1 MHVNSYLCPGVW
13 TFIRHLA
20 DFGVVYLKPLR
31 NYQLIIHLLLRNA
44 RTISEKNVEFGS
56 FYQLPFYNS
65 SVFLKIFTLCGIGQ
79 KPLSCPAGRDILSF
93 HSEKKAANN
102 SEIEIMYIFRRSIE
116 MKILPYILLMALAVI
131 WQNYANAAIKT
142 QIVEYKDGDTV
153 LEGFLAYDTSLKGKL
168 PVVLIVHEWTGIGPY
183 VKNRAEQLAAL
194 GYVAFAIDI
203 YGKGIRPADTTEAA
217 KQAAIY
223 RGDRQLMRRRALAGL
238 EQVKKYPFVDHD
250 KIAAIGYCFGG
261 GVVLEMARS
270 GADLKGVVSF
280 HGNLDT
286 PNPADANNI
295 KAKVLVCHGADD
307 PHVPGEQ
314 VIAFQNEMRNAK
326 VDWQLII
333 LGNAVHGFTNP
344 DNGSDPSKGAAY
356 NKQADMRSWQ
366 AMKGFFKEIF

>member
-1 MHVNSYLCPGVW
+1 
-13 TFIRHLA
+13 
-20 DFGVVYLKPLR
+20 
-31 NYQLIIHLLLRNA
+31 
-44 RTISEKNVEFGS
+44 
-56 FYQLPFYNS
+56 
-65 SVFLKIFTLCGIGQ
+65 
-79 KPLSCPAGRDILSF
+79 
-93 HSEKKAANN
+93 
-102 SEIEIMYIFRRSIE
+102 
-116 MKILPYILLMALAVI
+116 MKVLPYILLVVLAVI
-131 WQNYANAAIKT
+131 WPNYARAAIKT
-142 QIVEYKDGDTV
+142 QTVEYKDGNTV
-153 LEGFLAYDTSLKGKL
+153 LEGYLAYDDALKGKL
-168 PVVLIVHEWTGIGPY
+168 PAVLIVHEWTGVGSY
-183 VKNRAEQLAAL
+183 VKNRAEQLATL

-223 RGDRQLMRRRALAGL
+223 RADRQLMRRRALAGL
-238 EQVKKYPFVDHD
+238 EQVKKYPFVDPG

-307 PHVPGEQ
+307 PYVSQEQ
-314 VIAFQNEMRNAK
+314 VTAFWTQMRNTK

-333 LGNAVHGFTNP
+333 FANAVHGFTNP

-356 NKQADMRSWQ
+356 NKLADMRSWL
-366 AMKGFFKEIF
+366 AMKDFFKEIF